1 MLARIAVDRQIGE
14 DGGFLDYA
22 VPSKWT
28 QKVKAG
34 MRVQVPLGRSN
45 RQIQGYIV
53 KLWEQAEDDKVYKE
67 LAAILDD
74 EPLLDK
80 ELVELAQW
88 VAKRYLCS
96 CYYVLEYIL
105 PRYARRQKIVSY
117 RWIAEPEVYTCHR
130 VFLDDKSQM
139 MADYLQNKGSVSQ
152 QQLMKKFAMAQAALD
167 DLVARA
173 LCQKEEHFPEV
184 GSERQV
190 MVYKSLVEA
199 ERLSEDAVLAQLTRA
214 PKQKELL
221 WYLTYE
227 GPKEGGELRRK
238 WSNASALLKQ
248 LQLKGLVAAQA
259 QVLERT
265 GESSPVFFNPREIT
279 LNKEQQQAV
288 AAIERYLTAGRFQ
301 PVLLQGV
308 TGSGK
313 TEVYLK
319 AIEKTLAMG
328 KGALVLVPEIA
339 LTPQLIGRFKGRLQV
354 PVEVLHSNLS
364 DGERYDVWQHLRSG
378 QIKVVVG
385 VRSAVFAPVQNLGL
399 IIIDEEHES
408 TFKQSEPDP
417 RYHAR
422 DVALE
427 RARQVQA
434 VLILG
439 SATPS
444 VETYYRTQTGEYAL
458 LQLKE
463 RAKQQPLPEVEII
476 DMSKAF
482 RQGERQMFSLK
493 LQAAMEEHLRR
504 GEQVI
509 LFLNRRGFA
518 RSVLCRECGY
528 TITCPKCSIA
538 MTYHKQQNVLK
549 CHYCDT
555 LLAVPKKCPQCGSRF
570 IRHFG
575 SGTELVEEELL
586 KLWPWL
592 KVVRMDRDTTQNKN
606 AHQQILETF
615 AKGQA
620 QVLIGTQMVTKG
632 LDFPNVTLVG
642 VIAADLTLNMP
653 DYSAAE
659 HCFQL
664 LTQVA
669 GRAGRGDKAGLVL
682 VQTYNPEHYS
692 ILAAQEHNFAAFYEQ
707 EIKNRQLMDYP
718 PFAYLVRI
726 LLSDFEQKGPL
737 DLLTETAAYLLKRY
751 PALELFGPSEA
762 PIEKIR
768 GRFRAHLI
776 LKGKDL
782 STLLEAAE
790 CGQKY
795 MNVSR
800 KSKTLRIIIDVEP
813 QSIL

>member
-1 MLARIAVDRQIGE
+1 MLARLAIDQPIGD
-14 DGGFLDYA
+14 DGGFLDYL
-22 VPSKWT
+22 VPPEWE
-28 QKVKAG
+28 QKVQAG
-34 MRVQVPLGRSN
+34 LRVQAPLGRGN

-53 KLWEQAEDDKVYKE
+53 KLLEQTENKPYKA
-67 LAAILDD
+67 LSALLD
-74 EPLLDK
+74 ETPLLD
-80 ELVELAQW
+80 EALIQLAQW

-117 RWIAEPEVYTCHR
+117 RWLAEAEVYLCHR
-130 VFLDDKSQM
+130 VFLDEKSQM
-139 MADYLQNKGSVSQ
+139 IADYLQKMGRVSL
-152 QQLMKKFAMAQAALD
+152 QQLGKKFAGAEETLALLAA
-167 DLVARA
+167 RG
-173 LCQKEEHFPEV
+173 LCQREESFAEN
-184 GSERQV
+184 GGERQV
-190 MVYKSLVEA
+190 AVYRSLVEA
-199 ERLSEDAVLAQLTRA
+199 EQLAEDCVAEQVKRA

-227 GPKEGGELRRK
+227 GPQESGELRRK
-238 WSNASALLKQ
+238 WANAAELLKQ
-248 LQLKGLVAAQA
+248 LERKGLVAAETHA
-259 QVLERT
+259 IERT
-265 GESSPVFFNPREIT
+265 GETAAVFYNAKELV
-279 LNKEQQQAV
+279 LNEEQQNAV
-288 AAIERYLTAGRFQ
+288 DALTAWLEAGVYQ

-319 AIEKTLAMG
+319 AIEKALAMG
-328 KGALVLVPEIA
+328 KGAMVLVPEIA
-339 LTPQLIGRFKGRLQV
+339 LTPQLIGRFKGRLQA

-364 DGERYDVWQHLRSG
+364 DGERYDVWQNLRSG
-378 QIKVVVG
+378 RIKVVVG

-422 DVALE
+422 DVALK
-427 RARQVQA
+427 RAQQAQA
-434 VLILG
+434 VVVLG

-444 VETYYRTQTGEYAL
+444 VETHYRAQIGEYAHL
-458 LQLKE
+458 VLKQ
-463 RAKQQPLPEVEII
+463 RAKQQPLPEVEIV
-476 DMSKAF
+476 DMSQAF

-518 RSVLCRECGY
+518 RSVLCRECGH

-555 LLAVPKKCPQCGSRF
+555 LLPVPQKCPQCGSRF

-575 SGTELVEEELL
+575 SGTELVAEELL

-592 KVVRMDRDTTQNKN
+592 KIVRMDRDTTQNKN

-615 AKGQA
+615 AKGEA

-653 DYSAAE
+653 DYQAAE
-659 HCFQL
+659 RCFQL

-669 GRAGRGDKAGLVL
+669 GRAGRGDKAGEVI
-682 VQTYNPEHYS
+682 VQTYNPDHYS
-692 ILAAQEHNFAAFYEQ
+692 ILAAQKHDYEAFYEQ
-707 EIKNRQLMDYP
+707 EIKSRQLMAYP
-718 PFAYLVRI
+718 PFAAFVRFLV
-726 LLSDFEQKGPL
+726 SDFQMEGPMA
-737 DLLTETAAYLLKRY
+737 LLNETTAFLRQRY
-751 PALELFGPSEA
+751 PALDFFGPAEA

-768 GRFRAHLI
+768 GRFRAHLL
-776 LKGKDL
+776 LKGPSL
-782 STLLEAAE
+782 SQLLEAAE

-800 KSKTLRIIIDVEP
+800 KSKTLRIVIDVEP

>member
-1 MLARIAVDRQIGE
+1 MLARIAIDQPIGE
-14 DGGFLDYA
+14 AGGFLDYK
-22 VPSKWT
+22 VPPEWE
-28 QKVKAG
+28 QKVQIG
-34 MRVQVPLGRSN
+34 LRVQAPLGRGN
-45 RQIQGYIV
+45 RPIQGYV
-53 KLWEQAEDDKVYKE
+53 TALMEQEDETSYKA
-67 LAAILDD
+67 LTALLDD
-74 EPLLDK
+74 TPLLDAP
-80 ELVELAQW
+80 LVQLAQW

-117 RWIAEPEVYTCHR
+117 RWIAEPEVYACHQ
-130 VFLDDKSQM
+130 VFLDEKSQTI
-139 MADYLQNKGSVSQ
+139 ADYLQKKGSVPK
-152 QQLMKKFAMAQAALD
+152 QQLLKKFAGAEEGLAELC
-167 DLVARA
+167 ARE
-173 LCQKEEHFPEV
+173 LCLREETFAEN

-190 MVYKSLVEA
+190 VVYQSLVTPEA
-199 ERLSEDAVLAQLTRA
+199 LSEERVAAQVKRA

-227 GPKEGGELRRK
+227 GPREGGELRRK
-238 WSNASALLKQ
+238 WPNAAELLKQ
-248 LQLKGLVAAQA
+248 LQHKKLISAETHAIQ
-259 QVLERT
+259 RT
-265 GESSPVFFNPREIT
+265 GETAEVFYNTKEII
-279 LNKEQQQAV
+279 LNDEQQQAV
-288 AAIERYLTAGRFQ
+288 DALTGWLEQGRYQ

-328 KGALVLVPEIA
+328 KGAMVLVPEIA
-339 LTPQLIGRFKGRLQV
+339 LTPQLIGRFKGRLQA

-364 DGERYDVWQHLRSG
+364 DGERYDVWQNLRSG
-378 QIKVVVG
+378 RIKVVVG
-385 VRSAVFAPVQNLGL
+385 VRSAVFAPVQDLGL
-399 IIIDEEHES
+399 IIMDEEHES

-422 DVALE
+422 DVAME
-427 RARQVQA
+427 RARQSQA
-434 VLILG
+434 VLVLG

-444 VETYYRTQTGEYAL
+444 VETYYRAQTGELAHL
-458 LQLKE
+458 VLKQ

-482 RQGERQMFSLK
+482 RQGERQMFSLR

-504 GEQVI
+504 GEQII

-518 RSVLCRECGY
+518 RSVLCRECGH

-555 LLAVPKKCPQCGSRF
+555 LLPVPQKCPQCGSRF

-575 SGTELVEEELL
+575 SGTELVAEELL

-615 AKGQA
+615 AKGEA

-659 HCFQL
+659 RCFQL

-669 GRAGRGDKAGLVL
+669 GRAGRGDKTGEVI
-682 VQTYNPEHYS
+682 VQTYNSSHYS
-692 ILAAQEHNFAAFYEQ
+692 ILAAQKHDYEAFYDQ

-718 PFAYLVRI
+718 PFAYIIRI
-726 LLSDFEQKGPL
+726 LLSDFKADEPTA
-737 DLLTETAAYLLKRY
+737 LLAETAAYLSQRY
-751 PALELFGPSEA
+751 PAVEFFGPAEA

-768 GRFRAHLI
+768 GRYRVHLL
-776 LKGKDL
+776 LKGHSL
-782 STLLEAAE
+782 PELLEAAE
-790 CGQKY
+790 CGEKY